1 MSYKYLLLPQ
11 NYLAEEILL
20 GTIFIYPDICSHTIP
35 LIKSEY
41 FFLEKNR
48 TIYTC
53 LQVLYKKKS

>member
-1 MSYKYLLLPQ
+1 MQYKYLLLPQ

-20 GTIFIYPDICSHTIP
+20 GTILIYPDLCNHIIP

-41 FFLEKNR
+41 FFLEKHR